1 MSTSASPR
9 RRSWLRLFL
18 MFLGVL
24 ALVLVAGIGAIVLA
38 LRHTRPAEGT
48 SGPEA
53 DELAHALERSVDK
66 DAWDRTGA
74 VRWTFT
80 AMKHQH
86 LWDKNRQLARV
97 RWDDLEVLVD
107 INKKTGRAYRKGTEI
122 QGAEVQGLVDKGY
135 AFWAND
141 SFWLN
146 PVVKLFDPGVMRTVV
161 TFDGGSRGLMVGY
174 SSGGVTPGDQYMW
187 IPGSDGRPAAWRMWV
202 SVLPISGIE
211 FRLGDWTRLST
222 GAQLA
227 TRHRTSLGLAIQL
240 DDVAGAASLGELEPG
255 PDPFAAIAPK

>member
-1 MSTSASPR
+1 MSASAMPHR
-9 RRSWLRLFL
+9 RRWLRLSL
-18 MFLGVL
+18 ILLGVL
-24 ALVLVAGIGAIVLA
+24 AGVLGAGFGALALA
-38 LRHTRPAEGT
+38 LRHPRPAQGT
-48 SGPEA
+48 SGAEA
-53 DELAHALERSVDK
+53 DELGHALERSVDK
-66 DAWDRTGA
+66 EAWDRTGA

-107 INKKTGRAYRKGTEI
+107 INKKSGRAYRKGAEI
-122 QGAEVQGLVDKGY
+122 QGEEAQGLVEKGY

-146 PVVKLFDPGVMRTVV
+146 PVAKLFDPGVVRTLVPL
-161 TFDGGSRGLMVGY
+161 DSGARGLMVSY
-174 SSGGVTPGDQYMW
+174 SSGGVTPGDQYLW

-202 SVLPISGIE
+202 SVIPISGIE
-211 FRLGDWTRLST
+211 FRLGDWTRLQT

-227 TRHRTSLGLAIQL
+227 TRHRTAVGLAIEL
-240 DDVAGAASLGELEPG
+240 DDVAGASSLSELEPG
-255 PDPFAAIAPK
+255 PDPFAPLAQK

>member
-1 MSTSASPR
+1 MSTSTPPR
-9 RRSWLRLFL
+9 RRSWLRVLL
-18 MFLGVL
+18 VLLG
-24 ALVLVAGIGAIVLA
+24 VLVAGIGALVMA
-38 LRHTRPAEGT
+38 LRHARPADGT

-53 DELAHALERSVDK
+53 DDLGHALERAVDK

-86 LWDKNRQLARV
+86 LWDKNRQFARV

-107 INKKTGRAYRKGTEI
+107 INNKTGRAYRKGV
-122 QGAEVQGLVDKGY
+122 EVQSEEAKGLVEKGY

-146 PVVKLFDPGVMRTVV
+146 PVVKLFDPGVVRTLVSLA
-161 TFDGGSRGLMVGY
+161 DGARGLMVGY
-174 SSGGVTPGDQYMW
+174 SSGGVTPGDNYLW
-187 IPGSDGRPAAWRMWV
+187 IPSADGKPEAWRMWV
-202 SVLPISGIE
+202 SVFPISGIKGIE
-211 FRLGDWTRLST
+211 FRLGDWTRLQT

-227 TRHRTSLGLAIQL
+227 TRHRTALGAAIAL
-240 DDVAGAASLGELEPG
+240 DDVAGAASLAELVPG
-255 PDPFAAIAPK
+255 PDPFAPLVQK